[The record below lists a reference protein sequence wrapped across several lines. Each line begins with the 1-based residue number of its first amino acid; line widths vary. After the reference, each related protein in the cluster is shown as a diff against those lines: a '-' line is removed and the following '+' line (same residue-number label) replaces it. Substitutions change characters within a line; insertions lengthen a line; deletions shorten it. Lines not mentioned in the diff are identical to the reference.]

1 VLVGG
6 VLPGESILYTLGAK
20 SQGVLRGQLVRLE
33 TRSPVRVPSLCSA
46 YGDCGGCD
54 LMHAS
59 YQAQK
64 EFKKQIVRESFI
76 RLAHFDP
83 GEPPLRDGPAWGY
96 RTRIQLH
103 KNERG
108 QVGFKARASERIVSV
123 MGCPVTQEGLQE
135 LFDPPKG
142 SPAQEALLKLRP
154 GRWNA
159 VAVENSWRLEGQDD
173 QATVEVKNKRMVLS
187 LSGFF
192 QSNLIV
198 LEALIDYVLDS
209 FPEGGEEVF
218 DLFCG
223 SGLFGAFLAERFTRV
238 IGVEENEQALRL
250 AKVNVQGPLN
260 EFYASRL
267 EDWLERHPKSL
278 THSPGTAVVV
288 DPPRSGLSPRVKDFL
303 VQHPPRRL
311 VYVSCNPDTL
321 ARDAGFLKSKGF
333 VPRDLTLFDFY
344 PQTSHV
350 EAALRLDHES

>member
-1 VLVGG
+1 M
-6 VLPGESILYTLGAK
+6 
-20 SQGVLRGQLVRLE
+20 QLV
-33 TRSPVRVPSLCSA
+33 TRSPVRVPALCSA

-64 EFKKQIVRESFI
+64 EFKKQIVRESFL

-83 GEPPLRDGPAWGY
+83 GELPLQDGPDWAY

-103 KNERG
+103 KNDQG

-123 MGCPVTQEGLQE
+123 TGCPVAHAGLQE
-135 LFDPPKG
+135 LFAPPKG
-142 SPAQEALLKLRP
+142 SQAQQALQKLRP

-159 VAVENSWRLEGQDD
+159 VAVEKSWRLEGQDT

-198 LEALIDYVLDS
+198 LEALVDYVVES
-209 FPEGGEEVF
+209 FPEGGEEVLDF
-218 DLFCG
+218 FCG
-223 SGLFGAFLAERFTRV
+223 SGLFGAFLAERFERV
-238 IGVEENEQALRL
+238 IGVEENEQALKL

-267 EDWLERHPKSL
+267 EDWLERHFERWAPR
-278 THSPGTAVVV
+278 PGPAVIV
-288 DPPRSGLSPRVKDFL
+288 DPPRSGLSPRVKEFL
-303 VQHPPRRL
+303 VRHPPRRL

-333 VPRDLTLFDFY
+333 IPRDLTLFDFY

-350 EAALRLDHES
+350 EAALRLDYES